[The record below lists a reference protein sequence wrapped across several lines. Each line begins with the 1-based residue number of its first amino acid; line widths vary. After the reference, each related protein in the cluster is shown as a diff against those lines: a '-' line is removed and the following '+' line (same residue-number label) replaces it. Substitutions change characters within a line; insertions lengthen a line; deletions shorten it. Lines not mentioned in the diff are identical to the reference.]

1 MVLIISTFI
10 SLIIGTITSITSLI
24 TGAIRKLFRDK
35 TRKMGLLISLGA
47 GILLGS
53 SSGSIIVEVKY
64 FLLVLYFYYL
74 VIVGWFIRKY
84 YNTNLAAFFG
94 VLKIATF
101 ILIFDLILG
110 ISIFQEPLL
119 FEPIFNVGGYKLMPF
134 FGFASL
140 TGLLAS
146 RQLVR
151 NALIRFMI
159 KWTITGAFLLVL
171 AWWIGAMEDLP
182 GLLRTTVEVLN
193 KIGRA
198 AVEVFKVFSGGG

>member
-1 MVLIISTFI
+1 MVIIISTFI
-10 SLIIGTITSITSLI
+10 SLIIGTISSITSLI

-53 SSGSIIVEVKY
+53 SSGSIIVGVKY

-119 FEPIFNVGGYKLMPF
+119 FEPITNLGGYQLMPF
-134 FGFASL
+134 FAFASL

-146 RQLVR
+146 RQMVR
-151 NALIRFMI
+151 NALFRFII

-171 AWWIGAMEDLP
+171 AWWIGAIEDLP
-182 GLLRTTVEVLN
+182 ALLETTLDIMQ
-193 KIGRA
+193 KIFRA
-198 AVEVFKVFSGGG
+198 AVEVFKVFTGGG